1 MFSIFTLP
9 GGFVKNRCNSLRKT
23 AHLACQFV
31 NLIACRFPGQ
41 LFLAKC
47 AACRVLCDMTSASA
61 VDASERPEVAA
72 AQAASDFTHS
82 GESHSRRLIMA
93 VAGGA
98 LATAPA
104 TCPLPTGGRWASE
117 RSDTSACRGRQRR
130 QRRQRQGWRRT
141 TSSVF
146 AEALRGSCR
155 AKSRS
160 LLDCE
165 RLLFYFVAAYH
176 HCLNASPGKIK
187 AEPHHLEAFGLVILV

>member
-31 NLIACRFPGQ
+31 NLIVCRFPVQ

-47 AACRVLCDMTSASA
+47 AACQVLCDMTSASA

-72 AQAASDFTHS
+72 AQAAGDFTHS

-93 VAGGA
+93 AAGGA

-104 TCPLPTGGRWASE
+104 TCPLPAGGRWAGE
-117 RSDTSACRGRQRR
+117 RSDTSACRGRE
-130 QRRQRQGWRRT
+130 RRQRQGWRRT

-146 AEALRGSCR
+146 AEALRRSCR
-155 AKSRS
+155 GKSRS
-160 LLDCE
+160 LRDCE
-165 RLLFYFVAAYH
+165 TLLFYFVAAYH